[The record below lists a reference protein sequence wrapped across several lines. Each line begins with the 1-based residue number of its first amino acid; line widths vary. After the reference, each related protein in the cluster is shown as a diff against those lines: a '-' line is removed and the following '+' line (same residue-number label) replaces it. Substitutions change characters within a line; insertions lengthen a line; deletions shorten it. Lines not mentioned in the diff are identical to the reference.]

1 MSRPQADLFAA
12 APGEPQPDLF
22 GPAPASPAYR
32 PDLDKV
38 RRRLERIV
46 GEARAAAS
54 MPWDWAKLSLYR
66 TIVPQMALW
75 LPEEEAAQWRL
86 DFEQELERLEAA

>member
-1 MSRPQADLFAA
+1 MTRLQADLFATA
-12 APGEPQPDLF
+12 AGEKQPDLF
-22 GPAPASPAYR
+22 GPAPEPSSYR
-32 PDLDKV
+32 PDPDKV

-46 GEARAAAS
+46 GEARSAAS
-54 MPWDWAKLSLYR
+54 MPWDWSKLSLYR